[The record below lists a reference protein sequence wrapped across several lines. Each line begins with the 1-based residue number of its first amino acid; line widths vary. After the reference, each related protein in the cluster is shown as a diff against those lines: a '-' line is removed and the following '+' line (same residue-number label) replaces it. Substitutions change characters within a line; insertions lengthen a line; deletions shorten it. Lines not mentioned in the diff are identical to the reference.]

1 MLKRIFVVLFLL
13 AAASVTLACE
23 KNFKVVHDNGLY
35 IVKVNYESTNIY
47 PYVSE
52 GLETVD
58 KIAKKTNAKVAI
70 NTGFFD
76 AKNKKT
82 VSYITSG
89 DDILA
94 NPRENTNLT
103 SNPKLQPYL
112 EQIFDRGELR
122 FYDCAGKK
130 KADIVYHNSEI
141 PQDCVLIS
149 STQAGPVILPDMD
162 LEKEFF
168 VIKRD
173 GKIIRDGAGLTRR
186 TDRAMTAI
194 KGKYIYFIINDEK
207 TPLTIYELREKIKKY
222 SFDKAMGFDGGGSV
236 SLFVKTKDGVFYQD
250 REEKGAS
257 RAVKSALIAE

>member
-1 MLKRIFVVLFLL
+1 MFKRIFAVLLL
-13 AAASVTLACE
+13 FVAASVAFACE
-23 KNFKVVHDNGLY
+23 KKYKVVHDNGLY
-35 IVKVNYESTNIY
+35 IVKINYETTNIY

-58 KIAKKTNAKVAI
+58 KIAKKTNAKVAV

-76 AKNKKT
+76 AKSKKT
-82 VSYITSG
+82 VSYIMLG
-89 DDILA
+89 NEILA
-94 NPRENTNLT
+94 NPMENTNLI
-103 SNPKLQPYL
+103 SNPKLKPYL

-122 FYDCAGKK
+122 FYDCGGEK

-141 PQDCVLIS
+141 PHGCILLS

-162 LEKEFF
+162 LEKEFV
-168 VIKRD
+168 VIERG
-173 GKIIRDGAGLTRR
+173 GKIVRDGAGLTRR
-186 TDRAMTAI
+186 TDRAMAAI
-194 KGKYIYFIINDEK
+194 KGKYIYFIINDEN

-222 SFDKAMGFDGGGSV
+222 NFEKAMGFDGGGSV